1 MNYEERLKKIIGND
15 DPFWFIVLDE
25 FVMANYADK
34 DLGIRDLEKLAE
46 DPDKFN
52 EFTKQ
57 VVQNRD
63 HLKDV
68 YVNYFSFE
76 GYEESEVNPIV
87 SEVVQKIQQLDDE
100 VFTSISA
107 IVKECGYHCDSKE
120 LFLILKKVENEL
132 KNIGLYL
139 DFSENKGQ
147 VVGLPFN
154 SCFKK
159 GYVKQSRK

>member
-63 HLKDV
+63 HLKDF
-68 YVNYFSFE
+68 YVKYFSFD
-76 GYEESEVNPIV
+76 V
-87 SEVVQKIQQLDDE
+87 
-100 VFTSISA
+100 
-107 IVKECGYHCDSKE
+107 
-120 LFLILKKVENEL
+120 
-132 KNIGLYL
+132 
-139 DFSENKGQ
+139 
-147 VVGLPFN
+147 
-154 SCFKK
+154 
-159 GYVKQSRK
+159 

>member
-1 MNYEERLKKIIGND
+1 M
-15 DPFWFIVLDE
+15 
-25 FVMANYADK
+25 
-34 DLGIRDLEKLAE
+34 
-46 DPDKFN
+46 
-52 EFTKQ
+52 
-57 VVQNRD
+57 
-63 HLKDV
+63 
-68 YVNYFSFE
+68 
-76 GYEESEVNPIV
+76 
-87 SEVVQKIQQLDDE
+87 QKIQQLDDE

-120 LFLILKKVENEL
+120 IFLILKKVENEL